1 MMKKVLVVD
10 DSPAVR
16 SMIVSIVETIPGT
29 KCTDAKDGL
38 AALRALPTER
48 FDAIL
53 TDINMPGLTG
63 LELISFV
70 RSHPTY
76 RSIPIIVVSTERADA
91 DRERGLALG
100 ASDYVIKPFAPG
112 DLERVV
118 KQHLDG

>member
-1 MMKKVLVVD
+1 MMKNVLVVD

-29 KCTDAKDGL
+29 KCTDAEDGF

-53 TDINMPGLTG
+53 TDIDMPGLTG

-70 RSHPTY
+70 RSHPHY
-76 RSIPIIVVSTERADA
+76 RSIPIIVVSTERTGA

-100 ASDYVIKPFAPG
+100 ASDYVTKPFVPG

-118 KQHLDG
+118 KQHLDV